1 MSKRRKKK
9 ESLTVSATVP
19 ETGSPSVSSSSTAPH
34 VQTGGQTEAAQP
46 TSKRSREKAA
56 DQSNKREIYP
66 DGNSTDNSTDDIMN
80 HLTEIGVHDPKV
92 SQLSSRNERKS
103 FKLIVPEDKEM
114 VALMQNKWPRKV
126 ILRPFHNSTAPQ
138 KCVPS
143 PVLAAASRP
152 EARVNTERDVGL
164 TTTIGHPNPGS
175 TATITDDQPILT
187 TNTESITGDKTNP
200 GTTVTTT
207 TSTNTVSRDPG
218 GLENAQVPTLKT
230 VTSSGTSEVTTR
242 DNSGSVVSVS

>member
-1 MSKRRKKK
+1 
-9 ESLTVSATVP
+9 
-19 ETGSPSVSSSSTAPH
+19 
-34 VQTGGQTEAAQP
+34 
-46 TSKRSREKAA
+46 
-56 DQSNKREIYP
+56 
-66 DGNSTDNSTDDIMN
+66 MN

-103 FKLIVPEDKEM
+103 FKLIVPEDKEK

-126 ILRPFHNSTAPQ
+126 ILRPFRNSTSSPKNA
-138 KCVPS
+138 PS

-175 TATITDDQPILT
+175 TARIADDQPIST
-187 TNTESITGDKTNP
+187 TNTESITGDKTKP

-207 TSTNTVSRDPG
+207 TSTNTVSRNPS
-218 GLENAQVPTLKT
+218 GLENALKT

-242 DNSGSVVSVS
+242 DNSGSA